1 MMLIMTPLLS
11 LQFDLEAKKPD
22 LKDKNMA
29 FALLKNVHHKLKH
42 FLLLLLLARYDN
54 TNLLRKGCITADL
67 LFDWIW
73 PNK

>member
-1 MMLIMTPLLS
+1 MLMMTPLLS
-11 LQFDLEAKKPD
+11 LQFDLEAIKPD
-22 LKDKNMA
+22 LKDIKMA

-54 TNLLRKGCITADL
+54 NNLLCKGSNTADL